1 MLSILF
7 TLEGN
12 IASKLFFG
20 FIVFLLPAIR
30 KLLYF
35 YVYRKTDLLS
45 FKVAGTDRK
54 LYLPAGFSAIP
65 RTQIHIIRKNPF
77 YKQIFPDAI
86 GHSVDID
93 GNVVES
99 DAT

>member
-45 FKVAGTDRK
+45 FKVAGD
-54 LYLPAGFSAIP
+54 
-65 RTQIHIIRKNPF
+65 
-77 YKQIFPDAI
+77 
-86 GHSVDID
+86 
-93 GNVVES
+93 
-99 DAT
+99 